1 LQGAGITAIKN
12 EDKETRHLW
21 DLSCKISNRVFKVE
35 VKLDAMAV
43 RTNNMAIEIENPIS
57 SKLTGLNVTEAEIWA
72 VLIREEDN
80 WMVFL
85 TETEKLRSYV
95 KNNKGRRIEKAGDGN
110 ATILLYP
117 LPEILTIFSRIDNMI
132 TIIDGGI
139 DYSNITKIIKNMIK
153 KKR

>member
-1 LQGAGITAIKN
+1 
-12 EDKETRHLW
+12 
-21 DLSCKISNRVFKVE
+21 
-35 VKLDAMAV
+35 MAV

-57 SKLTGLNVTEAEIWA
+57 NKLTGLNVTEAEIWA
-72 VLIREEDN
+72 TLIREEDN
-80 WMVFL
+80 WMIFI

-95 KNNKGRRIEKAGDGN
+95 KNNKGKRIEKAGDGN

-132 TIIDGGI
+132 TIINGGI

>member
-1 LQGAGITAIKN
+1 MEGAGITAIKN

-80 WMVFL
+80 WMIFL